1 MPSYTRLWITDSR
14 WKKLVEQFQAVDVMD
29 AKKTFY
35 VFFIFQTIFLFL
47 NVGKVQSDKQV
58 N

>member
-1 MPSYTRLWITDSR
+1 MNHGQSLKKTRRTVPSSR
-14 WKKLVEQFQAVDVMD
+14 CHGC
-29 AKKTFY
+29 KKTFY
-35 VFFIFQTIFLFL
+35 VFFFIFQTIFLFL